1 MLFLDTIKLA
11 LKALMRN
18 RTRTFLTM
26 LGIIIGISSVIIMM
40 SLGSSLTHYMDNV
53 FSSIGTNVIN
63 VREKWERDG
72 GSWRVAHTLE
82 ESDYIALRD
91 NCRTIK
97 HISPDLSTSSPIVYG
112 NNSHSAMVAGGN
124 EHCLELNGM
133 NIARGAMFDDG
144 DVRSIAKVC
153 LIGQTVVEKLFSD
166 GEEPLGKTIR
176 CGNVPLLVIG
186 ILQPREKQFNYDFN
200 NLIII
205 PYSTLQKRLLGKTDI
220 DQISMAAAPSSDN
233 DHAVEEVRQILR
245 IYHGLQPEDE
255 DDFEIEVQSET
266 MDQLSGVLNIVV
278 LILSLIAGISLIVG
292 GVGIMNIMYV
302 TVTER
307 TREIGL
313 RKALGARRRNI
324 LMQFL
329 SESVVLSLA
338 GGLIGILSGLA
349 IYAIA
354 SAFIEQ
360 LPFVL
365 NGTAILTSFLVCTI
379 VGVFFGWYPAR
390 RAADL
395 DPIQALRYE

>member
-124 EHCLELNGM
+124 EHYLQLNGM
-133 NIARGAMFDDG
+133 NLERGAMFDDG

-313 RKALGARRRNI
+313 RKALGARRSNI

-365 NGTAILTSFLVCTI
+365 NGSAILTSFLVCTL
-379 VGVFFGWYPAR
+379 VGIFFGWYPAR

>member
-1 MLFLDTIKLA
+1 MFLLDTIKLA
-11 LKALMRN
+11 LRALMRN

-63 VREKWERDG
+63 VRDKWVRDG
-72 GSWRVAHTLE
+72 GTWRVLHSTDEA
-82 ESDYIALRD
+82 DYLALRD
-91 NCRTIK
+91 NCQSVK
-97 HISPDLSTSSPIVYG
+97 YISPDLSTTTPIVYG
-112 NNSHSAMVAGGN
+112 NNNHNAMVSGGN
-124 EHCLELNGM
+124 EHYLKLNGM
-133 NIARGAMFDDG
+133 SVARGTMFDEN
-144 DVRSIAKVC
+144 DVRALAKVC
-153 LIGQTVVEKLFSD
+153 LIGTTVAEKLFTD
-166 GEEPLGKTIR
+166 GEEPIGQTIR

-186 ILQPREKQFNYDFN
+186 TLQEREKQFNFDFN
-200 NLIII
+200 NQIIT
-205 PYSTLQKRLLGKTDI
+205 PYTTLQKRLLGRTDI
-220 DQISMAAAPSSDN
+220 DQISMAAARTSDN
-233 DHAVEEVRQILR
+233 DHVVEEVRQILR
-245 IYHGLQPEDE
+245 IYHGLQPDDE

-324 LMQFL
+324 LTQFL

-338 GGLIGILSGLA
+338 GGMVGIVVGLG

-360 LPFVL
+360 MSFVL
-365 NGTAILTSFLVCTI
+365 NGVAILISFGVCTL
-379 VGVFFGWYPAR
+379 VGIFFGWYPAR
-390 RAADL
+390 KASNL

>member
-1 MLFLDTIKLA
+1 MLFFDTIKLA
-11 LKALMRN
+11 FRALMRN

-26 LGIIIGISSVIIMM
+26 LGIIIGISSVIMMM
-40 SLGSSLTHYMDNV
+40 SLGSSLTHYMDDV

-72 GSWRVAHTLE
+72 GSWRVVHRLDE
-82 ESDYIALRD
+82 RDYIALRD
-91 NCRTIK
+91 NCGTIK
-97 HISPDLSTSSPIVYG
+97 HISPDLSTTSPIVYG

-124 EHCLELNGM
+124 QHYLELNGM
-133 NIARGAMFDDG
+133 YVARGAMFDSA

-153 LIGQTVVEKLFSD
+153 LIGQTVAEKLFSD

-186 ILQPREKQFNYDFN
+186 TLQAREKQFNYDFN
-200 NLIII
+200 NLVIT
-205 PYSTLQKRLLGKTDI
+205 PYTTLQKRLLGRTEI
-220 DQISMAAAPSSDN
+220 DMISMSAASTTDN
-233 DHAVEEVRQILR
+233 DRAVEEIRQILR
-245 IYHGLQPEDE
+245 MYHGLQPDQE

-313 RKALGARRRNI
+313 RKALGARRSNI

-338 GGLIGILSGLA
+338 GGLLGILSGLA

-365 NGTAILTSFLVCTI
+365 NGTAILISFLVCTL

>member
-1 MLFLDTIKLA
+1 MFPLDTIKLA
-11 LKALMRN
+11 LRALMRN

-63 VREKWERDG
+63 VRDKWVRDG
-72 GSWRVAHTLE
+72 GTWRVLHSTDEA
-82 ESDYIALRD
+82 DYLALHD
-91 NCRTIK
+91 NCQSVK
-97 HISPDLSTSSPIVYG
+97 YISPDLSTSTPIVFG
-112 NNSHSAMVAGGN
+112 NNNHNAIITGGN
-124 EHCLELNGM
+124 EYYLKLNGM
-133 NIARGAMFDDG
+133 SVARGSMFDES
-144 DVRSIAKVC
+144 DVRSLAKVC
-153 LIGQTVVEKLFSD
+153 LIGQTVVEKLFPD
-166 GEEPLGKTIR
+166 GQEPIGQTIR
-176 CGNVPLLVIG
+176 CGNVPLIVIG
-186 ILQPREKQFNYDFN
+186 TLQAREKQFNYDFN
-200 NLIII
+200 NLVIT
-205 PYSTLQKRLLGKTDI
+205 PYTTLQKRLLGRTDI
-220 DQISMAAAPSSDN
+220 DQISIAATSDN
-233 DHAVEEVRQILR
+233 DRTVEEVRQILR
-245 IYHGLQPEDE
+245 IYHGLQPDDE

-266 MDQLSGVLNIVV
+266 MDQLSSVLNIVV

-313 RKALGARRRNI
+313 RKALGARRSNI
-324 LMQFL
+324 LTQFL

-338 GGLIGILSGLA
+338 GGLIGIFSGLS

-365 NGTAILTSFLVCTI
+365 NGTAILISFGVCTV
-379 VGVFFGWYPAR
+379 VGIFFGWYPAR
-390 RAADL
+390 KAANL